1 MKRLSSV
8 AALAAAGLLI
18 AGASPALATKPSPF
32 CPAAFTAGSVEEL
45 ADILTGFAT
54 IDQVRSSDH
63 NANDELCW
71 LHLPGVGYQVL
82 DDGGPR

>member
-1 MKRLSSV
+1 LKRLSSV
-8 AALAAAGLLI
+8 AALAAAGVLI
-18 AGASPALATKPSPF
+18 VGASPALAAKPSPF
-32 CPAAFTAGSVEEL
+32 CPTAFTAGSVEQL

-54 IDQVRSSDH
+54 IDQIRSSDH

-71 LHLPGVGYQVL
+71 LHISGVGYQVL